1 MNGLLASP
9 LRNLL
14 GGLLYMTV
22 VMAGATLAYV
32 AAGWH
37 FDDAVYMVILTVYT
51 VGYDEVRPVDTE
63 ALRIITM
70 ALIVFGCTGM
80 IFLTGALV
88 QLITASQIQQ
98 ILGLKRMQSQID
110 HLKDHVIIC
119 GFGRIG
125 QMLAR
130 QLHAG
135 QAKFLIIERSEQR
148 ANEARALGYIVM
160 QASAEDETVLT
171 AAGIERARTL
181 ATVLPD
187 DAANVFITLSARSLN
202 ATLMII
208 ARGEAPN
215 TESKLMQAGANRVV
229 MPTHI
234 GAERVA
240 ELILYPEAARFLHD
254 TEHKEEFARDLRM
267 LGLDIE
273 VVTVDQGSSSIGRTI
288 EAIEHEAGGAFLI
301 VGLNRRDGD
310 SVMRPEPGAII
321 QSGDGVVILGRP
333 GRARMIATIFE
344 RGLRRSARG

>member
-1 MNGLLASP
+1 MNDLLASP
-9 LRNLL
+9 LRNLIA
-14 GGLLYMTV
+14 GLIYMTV
-22 VMAGATLAYV
+22 VMAAATLAYV

-37 FDDAVYMVILTVYT
+37 FGDAVYMVVLTVYT
-51 VGYDEVRPVDTE
+51 VGYDEVQPVDTA

-70 ALIVFGCTGM
+70 SLIVLGCTGM
-80 IFLTGALV
+80 IFLTGVLV
-88 QLITASQIQQ
+88 QLITASQFQQ
-98 ILGLKRMQSQID
+98 LLGIKRMQSQID

-135 QAKFLIIERSEQR
+135 QASFLVIERSEHR
-148 ANEARALGYIVM
+148 AAEARALGYIVI
-160 QASAEDETVLT
+160 QGSAEDETTLT
-171 AAGIERARTL
+171 TAHVDRARCL

-202 ATLMII
+202 NTLNII
-208 ARGEAPN
+208 ARGEVPS
-215 TESKLMQAGANRVV
+215 TESKLLQAGANRVV

-240 ELILYPEAARFLHD
+240 ELILYPEAARFLHG

-267 LGLDIE
+267 LGLDLE
-273 VVTVDQGSSSIGRTI
+273 VVPVDQGSSCIGRTI
-288 EAIEHEAGGAFLI
+288 EAIEHEVGGAFLI
-301 VGLNRRDGD
+301 VGLNRRDGE
-310 SVMRPEPGAII
+310 SMMRPDGGTTI
-321 QSGDGVVILGRP
+321 QAGDGVVILGRP